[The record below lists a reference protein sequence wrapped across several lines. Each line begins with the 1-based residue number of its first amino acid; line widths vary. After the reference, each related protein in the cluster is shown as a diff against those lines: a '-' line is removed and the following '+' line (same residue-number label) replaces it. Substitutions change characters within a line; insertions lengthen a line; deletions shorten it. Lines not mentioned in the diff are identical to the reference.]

1 MLTGQNVGS
10 FGDNGPVK
18 SRSSVWT
25 LPKYKAQ
32 NHDKPLENDIHVLP
46 QPHCWK
52 KLLGWSESITQGKFK
67 DLQYIQL

>member
-1 MLTGQNVGS
+1 MLTGQNVGN

-18 SRSSVWT
+18 SRSSVLT

-32 NHDKPLENDIHVLP
+32 NHNKQLENDIHVLP

-52 KLLGWSESITQGKFK
+52 KLLGCFESITQGEFK
-67 DLQYIQL
+67 DL